1 MLLLQCG
8 TDSSAVAAMWDRWQ
22 SCCCS
27 VGQMV
32 VLLLQCGTDGTGSAV
47 AAVWDRQ

>member
-8 TDSSAVAAMWDRWQ
+8 TDGSAVGAVWDRWQ

-27 VGQMV
+27 VGQMAE
-32 VLLLQCGTDGTGSAV
+32 LLLQCGTDGSAV
-47 AAVWDRQ
+47 AAVWDR